1 MMINYK
7 PNPKSEFT
15 SVLDL
20 ILGFFRWDFLSQRKS
35 QLRGDTLIEVMF
47 AVAVFGLGAV
57 GAIALMNTG
66 LASVQN
72 SLETTMARQ
81 EIDAQAEA
89 LRFIHDA
96 YLTEPNTKSTDGT
109 TGEEISTNNFRNLWQ
124 DIVAQAYPPSTV
136 STSGSYSGGVVSED
150 PGFFTR
156 TVDNKS
162 NCDTLFTTSTSNG
175 SFGIPSQSFIINPRG
190 LNLLTE
196 KDSTTGNT
204 KVLSHT
210 DIRQNI
216 LISAKDTYSSFT
228 TAATYPR
235 LLYGT
240 NNTAGESLT
249 DAFIENNAIK
259 YKSAVTRLD
268 SSEGIWVTAITSNSG
283 LQCYDENGNP
293 EGGIRPDF
301 YDFHIQTCWD
311 SISGNASVISST
323 VRLFNPDQVN
333 LRKQGMITFDN
344 VEWEKYDNNTNHQG
358 PCSGSDPPEHV
369 IANGTDIEFVGYTRD
384 NMDEGVKYSIADRL
398 YFTLDVDV
406 DTSGILTHPGG
417 EGLTITIGP
426 IKANLTDQ
434 GGTITGSDSKTV
446 DAKTFHLQMV
456 RAGNHYTA
464 CADSICVEADSD
476 ATDVSI
482 NYNFKHNGHCCDAIS
497 RAKLSN
503 IDMTSNEI
511 DDQTTGGCVRVTPT
525 VTEQEPII
533 GDDEDSSGPGTQ
545 PEPDNPCLNKHPS
558 MQKWTDSLA
567 NFGDSTILCDERDG
581 KEYKVTKMYD
591 GKVFMTSDLMFTGS
605 SLEPATSDVT
615 SSVTLDWQTAAHNV
629 FNPWGTYTLPYKK
642 EDYSTVFYNYA
653 AASGMSE
660 VGTEGITEKSD
671 YIAPATAQSICPKN
685 WSLPTPKQFY
695 SSLLA
700 EAIREGTYQGNDLG
714 GAIKSV
720 KEAFTPRT
728 PNYGDGIWYVW
739 ESGRYDGSYTYGNAR
754 YWGSGV
760 QYGWWRTDDDNRF
773 RPILETISTAVS
785 NAYGVYYAERR
796 ILIPVR
802 CVKK

>member
-1 MMINYK
+1 MYK
-7 PNPKSEFT
+7 
-15 SVLDL
+15 
-20 ILGFFRWDFLSQRKS
+20 
-35 QLRGDTLIEVMF
+35 RGDTLIEVMF

-150 PGFFTR
+150 PDFFTR

-162 NCDTLFTTSTSNG
+162 NCDTLFTTSTSNS

-196 KDSTTGNT
+196 KDSATGNT

-240 NNTAGESLT
+240 SNTTGESLT

-369 IANGTDIEFVGYTRD
+369 ITNGTDIEFVGYTRD

-417 EGLTITIGP
+417 KGLTITIGP
-426 IKANLTDQ
+426 IEANLTDS
-434 GGTITGSDSKTV
+434 GGTITGSESKTV
-446 DAKTFHLQMV
+446 DARTFHLQMV

-482 NYNFKHNGHCCDAIS
+482 DYNFKHNGHCCSAIS

-525 VTEQEPII
+525 VTEQEAGGIGG
-533 GDDEDSSGPGTQ
+533 GDDGTAGPGEGPGEQ
-545 PEPDNPCLNKHPS
+545 SKQDVEPAQDPTP
-558 MQKWTDSLA
+558 TDLA
-567 NFGDSTILCDERDG
+567 NYPAEPGYMVVYFRDDCSTVNTGTNYVLTAKLADGLHQDTTVIDHVAYVKDTKFVSRDATPTSYGTHTSTRDG
-581 KEYKVTKMYD
+581 
-591 GKVFMTSDLMFTGS
+591 TSQMQH
-605 SLEPATSDVT
+605 DVYG
-615 SSVTLDWQTAAHNV
+615 D
-629 FNPWGTYTLPYKK
+629 
-642 EDYSTVFYNYA
+642 
-653 AASGMSE
+653 
-660 VGTEGITEKSD
+660 
-671 YIAPATAQSICPKN
+671 
-685 WSLPTPKQFY
+685 Y
-695 SSLLA
+695 SSLLYTDVFY
-700 EAIREGTYQGNDLG
+700 AIPEYPTKRDGYILDHFESESRDYYHQRFNRRGWMRDPAYGMGYD
-714 GAIKSV
+714 
-720 KEAFTPRT
+720 
-728 PNYGDGIWYVW
+728 NYGRSYSVYVC
-739 ESGRYDGSYTYGNAR
+739 
-754 YWGSGV
+754 GV
-760 QYGWWRTDDDNRF
+760 WRK
-773 RPILETISTAVS
+773 
-785 NAYGVYYAERR
+785 AE
-796 ILIPVR
+796 
-802 CVKK
+802 

>member
-1 MMINYK
+1 MVK
-7 PNPKSEFT
+7 KFS
-15 SVLDL
+15 
-20 ILGFFRWDFLSQRKS
+20 
-35 QLRGDTLIEVMF
+35 LRGDTLIEVMF

-150 PGFFTR
+150 PDFFTR

-162 NCDTLFTTSTSNG
+162 NCDTLFTTSTSNS

-196 KDSTTGNT
+196 KDSATGNT

-240 NNTAGESLT
+240 SNTAGESLT

-369 IANGTDIEFVGYTRD
+369 ITNGTDIEFVGYTRD

-417 EGLTITIGP
+417 KGLTITIGP
-426 IKANLTDQ
+426 IEANLTDS
-434 GGTITGSDSKTV
+434 GGTITGSESKTV
-446 DAKTFHLQMV
+446 DARTFHLQMV

-482 NYNFKHNGHCCDAIS
+482 DYNFKHNGHCCSAIS

-533 GDDEDSSGPGTQ
+533 GGDEETTPPGNG
-545 PEPDNPCLNKHPS
+545 PEPDPTEEVEETIIATDANPLQNIIIKFDLTDYENLNIKSASAISAHLPNVNKVANGMIIENGMCNITTS
-558 MQKWTDSLA
+558 HNATFCGFPYATKRDSFGQYDGYAEGTFVIYFDSDSFAKGYYSASTPISDFWNYKDLNVNVYFYDHIYYFSDLA
-567 NFGDSTILCDERDG
+567 NHEAELAR
-581 KEYKVTKMYD
+581 YKISSKTA
-591 GKVFMTSDLMFTGS
+591 KVI
-605 SLEPATSDVT
+605 
-615 SSVTLDWQTAAHNV
+615 N
-629 FNPWGTYTLPYKK
+629 N
-642 EDYSTVFYNYA
+642 N
-653 AASGMSE
+653 
-660 VGTEGITEKSD
+660 
-671 YIAPATAQSICPKN
+671 
-685 WSLPTPKQFY
+685 
-695 SSLLA
+695 
-700 EAIREGTYQGNDLG
+700 
-714 GAIKSV
+714 
-720 KEAFTPRT
+720 
-728 PNYGDGIWYVW
+728 
-739 ESGRYDGSYTYGNAR
+739 GRYWILARIYGSPGSRN
-754 YWGSGV
+754 YWADKIEIIN
-760 QYGWWRTDDDNRF
+760 QRTNRNPSEF
-773 RPILETISTAVS
+773 L
-785 NAYGVYYAERR
+785 
-796 ILIPVR
+796 
-802 CVKK
+802 K